1 MFVPFALGKYTIVGR
16 IRYGGMGEVLKA
28 ESITDE
34 GSIAPWAI
42 KRPLPTV
49 REDPE
54 LLGLFWRE
62 TELMQKVKHR
72 AFIDVHEVGVH
83 KGIPY
88 LAMEYVEGATVREI
102 LQWSEEHG
110 GSLRPEAWVLLAGDL
125 AQAAEYLHRFKRGTR
140 NLVHGDIRAA
150 NVMVDTE
157 GEVRLLDLGVALA
170 EDELYRRILRNRG
183 DEVPPFLLERGK
195 TPEADTYAIGRLLVE
210 CLGGMSRVE
219 QASRLPKGLVEI
231 IKRSVDR
238 SGLYVFTTARA
249 LRREIAGYLAAG
261 KTEKM
266 RRELAELAAAV
277 QEARS
282 QSPA

>member
-34 GSIAPWAI
+34 GSIATWAI

-72 AFIDVHEVGVH
+72 AFIEVHEVGVH

-102 LQWSEEHG
+102 LQWSEGDG

-170 EDELYRRILRNRG
+170 EDELFRRILRNRG

-195 TPEADTYAIGRLLVE
+195 APEADTYAIGRLLVE

-231 IKRSVDR
+231 VKRSVDK
-238 SGLYVFTTARA
+238 SGLYVFKTARA

-266 RRELAELAAAV
+266 RRELAEIAAAV
-277 QEARS
+277 QEARN
-282 QSPA
+282 QSPD